1 VEREQ
6 LLLEKL
12 KRYAA
17 TDAYPLHMPG
27 HKRQM
32 AAEAFP
38 DPFGIDITEID
49 GFDNLHHP
57 EGILKESMEWAAG
70 VYGSNRTW
78 YLVNGS
84 SCGILSA
91 VFAAVRRGGTILMS
105 RNSHKSAYH
114 AVILNE
120 LKKIDIYP
128 HVIGQLG
135 ISGGI
140 LPEDVDKM
148 LEENPDAEAVFI
160 VSPTY
165 DGVVSDV
172 AGIAR
177 VVHEHG
183 IPLIVD
189 EAHGAHFSFGDGIF
203 PESAVKCGADL
214 VIQSVHKTLPSLTQ
228 TAVLHA
234 RKGFVDIGRLEKYL
248 QMFQTSSPSYI
259 LMASIEQCIFEMEK
273 HGAELCSS
281 FMGKMAK
288 LRQELKGLK
297 NIRLLDRSFCGES
310 GVFDVDESKMVISVK
325 DCFYHDA
332 GDGAKKSADGICL
345 SGLLREKYHLEIEMA
360 GADYVLAI
368 LTCFD
373 TDEGLGRLKNA
384 LIEIDKLLNKDKPIK
399 NECLKNNR
407 SFNNIKSLDIHKS
420 LVSDTLV
427 SYTNHVVVGQKSL
440 AMSCENENEYHWLKT
455 AWERPQK
462 VMELAEAAE
471 CEWEEVRLCECEG
484 RISTEFIYLYPP
496 GIPIV
501 APGEIVTR
509 EIISRTEEYKKKGF
523 PVQGMTDEH
532 ADMLRVVK

>member
-32 AAEAFP
+32 VAEVFP

-70 VYGSNRTW
+70 VYGSDRTW
-78 YLVNGS
+78 FLVNGS

-91 VFAAVRRGGTILMS
+91 LSAAVRRGGTILMS

-128 HVIGQLG
+128 HVIGRLG

-148 LEENPDAEAVFI
+148 LEENPDVEAVFI

-177 VVHEHG
+177 VVHAHG

-189 EAHGAHFSFGDGIF
+189 EAHGAHFSFGEGAF

-234 RKGFVDIGRLEKYL
+234 RKGYVDIGRLEKYL

-273 HGAELCSS
+273 YGAELCSS
-281 FMGKMAK
+281 FMGKMEK

-325 DCFYHDA
+325 DCFYREA
-332 GDGAKKSADGICL
+332 GEKKPADGIWL
-345 SGLLREKYHLEIEMA
+345 AGILRKNYHLEIEMA

-373 TDEGLGRLKNA
+373 TDEGLNRLKNA
-384 LIEIDKLLNKDKPIK
+384 LFEIDRLLSKDKPI
-399 NECLKNNR
+399 N
-407 SFNNIKSLDIHKS
+407 
-420 LVSDTLV
+420 
-427 SYTNHVVVGQKSL
+427 
-440 AMSCENENEYHWLKT
+440 NEYFNAKKSFIHDASVTYSKNAVSEQKILLKPGDNEDQNADDWIKT

-471 CEWEEVRLCECEG
+471 CDWEEVRLCECEG
-484 RISTEFIYLYPP
+484 KISTEFIYLYPP

-509 EIISRTEEYKKKGF
+509 EIIARVEEYKKKGF
-523 PVQGMTDEH
+523 PVQGMADEY
-532 ADMLRVVK
+532 ADILRTVK